1 MENKLQIFMESGLL
15 DSYILGTTTPNENLE
30 VESYIAEF
38 PEVEAE
44 FERLQNN
51 LEILAKAHTVK
62 APKFI
67 LDEVIKEIAKNTED
81 QPVIQLSSAP
91 THSRTPWYSIAASIA
106 ALIFAGMSLLL
117 YKQNISLAHE
127 NQVVVDEIFDLRS
140 DIEENNNKLENVMLQ
155 FMKLNN
161 PETEKYVLRGNSRAK
176 NLKTV
181 AYINAVDKTSMIDVV
196 SLPKLPE
203 NQTYQIWAELQD
215 RMVNLGILDESERN
229 KLKTIPYMENALG
242 LSITIEPKSGSPT
255 DNAHTDNSV
264 AEITLKND

>member
-1 MENKLQIFMESGLL
+1 MGKKSHIFMESGLL

-38 PEVEAE
+38 PEVASEYDK
-44 FERLQNN
+44 LQDH
-51 LEILAKAHTVK
+51 LEILAKANIVE
-62 APKFI
+62 APRFI
-67 LDEVIKEIAKNTED
+67 LDDVLQEISEETPVVKMVSHIKQK
-81 QPVIQLSSAP
+81 
-91 THSRTPWYSIAASIA
+91 RTPWYSIAASIA
-106 ALIFAGMSLLL
+106 ALIFAGTAFLL
-117 YKQNISLAHE
+117 YEQNISLNTE

-203 NQTYQIWAELQD
+203 NQSYQIWAELQD
-215 RMVNLGILDESERN
+215 RMVNLGILDESER

-242 LSITIEPKSGSPT
+242 LSITIEPKSGSQIN
-255 DNAHTDNSV
+255 NAHAENSV
-264 AEITLKND
+264 AEIILKNNQ

>member
-1 MENKLQIFMESGLL
+1 MDKKLHIFMESGLL
-15 DSYILGTTTPNENLE
+15 DNYILGTTTPNENLE

-38 PEVEAE
+38 TEVASEY
-44 FERLQNN
+44 ERLQDN
-51 LEILAKAHTVK
+51 LEILAKANTVE

-67 LDEVIKEIAKNTED
+67 LDDVLQELSDDTPVVQMSAQIKHK
-81 QPVIQLSSAP
+81 
-91 THSRTPWYSIAASIA
+91 RTPWYSIAASIA
-106 ALIFAGMSLLL
+106 ALIFAGTAFLLYEQNMSL
-117 YKQNISLAHE
+117 NTE

-215 RMVNLGILDESERN
+215 RMVNLGILDESER

-242 LSITIEPKSGSPT
+242 LSITIEPKSGSQMN
-255 DNAHTDNSV
+255 NANAENSV
-264 AEITLKND
+264 AEIILKNNQ

>member
-1 MENKLQIFMESGLL
+1 MDKKLHIFMESGLL

-38 PEVEAE
+38 PEVASEYD
-44 FERLQNN
+44 RLQDN
-51 LEILAKAHTVK
+51 LEILAKAHIVE
-62 APKFI
+62 APSFI
-67 LDEVIKEIAKNTED
+67 LDDLLQEISDET
-81 QPVIQLSSAP
+81 PVVQLSS
-91 THSRTPWYSIAASIA
+91 HIKQKRTPWYSIAASIA
-106 ALIFAGMSLLL
+106 ALIFAGTAFLLYEQNMSL
-117 YKQNISLAHE
+117 NTE

-203 NQTYQIWAELQD
+203 NQSYQIWAELQD
-215 RMVNLGILDESERN
+215 RMVNLGILDESER

-242 LSITIEPKSGSPT
+242 LSITIEPKSGSQIS
-255 DNAHTDNSV
+255 NAHAENSV
-264 AEITLKND
+264 AEIILKNNQ

>member
-1 MENKLQIFMESGLL
+1 MEKKLQILMDSGLL
-15 DSYILGTTTPNENLE
+15 DSYILGTTTPDENLE

-38 PEVEAE
+38 PEVKAE
-44 FERLQNN
+44 YDRLQDY
-51 LEILAKAHTVK
+51 LEILAKANTVE
-62 APKFI
+62 APTFI
-67 LDEVIKEIAKNTED
+67 LNRIIREITED
-81 QPVIQLSSAP
+81 TPLIKMPSAP
-91 THSRTPWYSIAASIA
+91 THKRTPWFSIAASIA
-106 ALIFAGMSLLL
+106 AFIFAGTSFLLYEQNMSLH
-117 YKQNISLAHE
+117 HE

-140 DIEENNNKLENVMLQ
+140 DIENNNIRLDNVMHE

-215 RMVNLGILDESERN
+215 RMVNLGILDESER
-229 KLKTIPYMENALG
+229 KLKTIPYMEDALG
-242 LSITIEPKSGSPT
+242 LSITIEQKVGSKINKSH
-255 DNAHTDNSV
+255 ADNSV
-264 AEITLKND
+264 AEIALKNN

>member
-1 MENKLQIFMESGLL
+1 MENKLQFFMESGLL
-15 DSYILGTTTPNENLE
+15 DNYILGTTTFDENLE

-38 PEVEAE
+38 PEVAQEY
-44 FERLQNN
+44 ERLQDN
-51 LEILAKAHTVK
+51 LEILAKASSVE

-67 LDEVIKEIAKNTED
+67 LDDVLQEISEAT
-81 QPVIQLSSAP
+81 PVVQMTP
-91 THSRTPWYSIAASIA
+91 RVQRKRTPWFSIAASIA
-106 ALIFAGMSLLL
+106 ALIFAGTAFLL
-117 YKQNISLAHE
+117 YEQNMTLNTE

-161 PETEKYVLRGNSRAK
+161 PETEKYVLRGNARAK

-203 NQTYQIWAELQD
+203 NQSYQIWAELQD
-215 RMVNLGILDESERN
+215 RMVNLGILDESER

-242 LSITIEPKSGSPT
+242 LSITIEPKSGSQI
-255 DNAHTDNSV
+255 NAAHAENSV
-264 AEITLKND
+264 AEIILKNNK